1 MVEGVFTC
9 YSLSVFVAIE
19 MEAFGRCFSLLIFSR
34 HQASVFFH
42 DAYVTGRNQVETGV
56 DLLKETPTEGFEAPN
71 GRMNF
76 EFLSS

>member
-1 MVEGVFTC
+1 M
-9 YSLSVFVAIE
+9 
-19 MEAFGRCFSLLIFSR
+19 IFSR